1 MEKIEDNRSKSDES
15 AVTFDGASSMVALDV
30 ELLKEIGLESLE
42 RLPAW
47 NKYFFNFSERFY
59 IPYELLVTPSFTDV
73 PLTLNIWTV
82 LC

>member
-47 NKYFFNFSERFY
+47 NKYFL
-59 IPYELLVTPSFTDV
+59 ILVKGFTFRM
-73 PLTLNIWTV
+73 NS
-82 LC
+82 

>member
-15 AVTFDGASSMVALDV
+15 AVTFDGASSYSSMIALDV

-47 NKYFFNFSERFY
+47 NKYFL
-59 IPYELLVTPSFTDV
+59 ILVKGFTFRM
-73 PLTLNIWTV
+73 NS
-82 LC
+82 

>member
-15 AVTFDGASSMVALDV
+15 AVTFDGASSSMIALDV

-47 NKYFFNFSERFY
+47 NKYFL
-59 IPYELLVTPSFTDV
+59 ILVKGFTFRM
-73 PLTLNIWTV
+73 IS
-82 LC
+82 

>member
-15 AVTFDGASSMVALDV
+15 AVTFDGASSMIALDV

-47 NKYFFNFSERFY
+47 NKYFL
-59 IPYELLVTPSFTDV
+59 ILVKGFTFRMDS
-73 PLTLNIWTV
+73 
-82 LC
+82 

>member
-15 AVTFDGASSMVALDV
+15 AVTFDGASSMIALDV

-47 NKYFFNFSERFY
+47 NKYFL
-59 IPYELLVTPSFTDV
+59 ILVKGFTFRM
-73 PLTLNIWTV
+73 NS
-82 LC
+82 